1 MSTPTNEPTFYQL
14 LQFDAR
20 GLWAKIRTSQSPRD
34 KRRYFLAMT
43 VRSLLLVAFA
53 VLFIGVLT
61 AVFGN
66 GNSGVV
72 VAGFCILLGIKFV
85 AYGYRID
92 DSLFALAV
100 VFACMFVGG
109 LVTLASSPA
118 LIFIANLLLVA
129 VILVL
134 VANDPPMGNA
144 GIYVFA
150 CMFVGG
156 LVTLASSPALIFIAN
171 LLLVAVIL
179 VLVAND
185 PPMGNAGIYVFSYLF
200 ISQTP
205 VTGSALG
212 ARALLMLLLW
222 VLCGAVLIHKHHAKF
237 KDIRLAHLLQGVS
250 LSSEKTQWQL
260 RLATGVAGALLIGE
274 LLGIPRG
281 VWVGYACMSVL
292 LPYGD
297 SGESSAKRA
306 ATRLGGVAVGSLAFN
321 AFAALMPEGLLPLL
335 GPLAGICI
343 GFSSKYFWNNV
354 LNCFGALLLASA
366 VYGLEGSVA
375 LRIYDNLVG
384 VVFAVVFTALLA
396 YLEGRVEKAREG
408 EKE

>member
-1 MSTPTNEPTFYQL
+1 MTTPANEPTFYQL

-20 GLWAKIRTSQSPRD
+20 GLWAKIRASQSPRD
-34 KRRYFLAMT
+34 KGRYFLAMT

-53 VLFIGVLT
+53 ILFIGVLT

-66 GNSGVV
+66 DNSGVV

-144 GIYVFA
+144 GIYVF
-150 CMFVGG
+150 
-156 LVTLASSPALIFIAN
+156 
-171 LLLVAVIL
+171 
-179 VLVAND
+179 
-185 PPMGNAGIYVFSYLF
+185 SYLF
-200 ISQTP
+200 VSQTP

-222 VLCGAVLIHKHHAKF
+222 ILCGAVLIHKHHAKF

-297 SGESSAKRA
+297 SGESPAKRA
-306 ATRLGGVAVGSLAFN
+306 ATRLGGVVVGSLAFN
-321 AFAALMPEGLLPLL
+321 VFAALMPEGLLPLL

-408 EKE
+408 AKE